1 MPVKESDILRA
12 ILLKEEETETLP
24 QGFEDDPMGFI
35 LKKYPG
41 LNNVMEYMM
50 TESFKEYVDAI
61 FVVAPKP
68 TTFKILL
75 HNGQYFFLQFM
86 GKAYQATVLGKNY
99 YLMSVGEKER
109 CMLAI
114 ARLLRY
120 GSPLKTKGP
129 EGAEQGTAGG
139 ETGGEGGEAGGGEAT
154 GGEAAAPEAGGEAG
168 GEETPVTEAKVLQEI
183 LKNFLLEQVEDTK
196 DSQEKKTTETS
207 NVKKNDPDAYK
218 LVVKT
223 LEKSGK
229 RVSRETKNGGLHAR
243 IMMTKADFEDFI
255 KKEFSQQDCSI
266 SEAYPGDKDSR
277 SGTYSTYVIKFN
289 RDIQG
294 ANSGDE
300 VLVVPTS
307 AKSKT
312 GGETTVGSKELTPKD
327 LGLDGNTFSNADS
340 LASSVEGTIDSKYP
354 KHSDMLK
361 SLVEDVRK
369 GTKQTKSLSEV
380 KDATETINMSEETK
394 EKMTAFSIADINIMG
409 KNFGEVLG
417 AIFLGKYT
425 GGKDIYFPDASNQ
438 ALIDFTIDGYKIS
451 SKYKKGAAASMT
463 ELISGLGKSELSE
476 EEQELYD
483 KLKVFEKKDKPEK
496 AGGPNAFIT
505 LAKSLQLPG
514 IQALTKALGI
524 EENELTA
531 ENINSKIIDM
541 ISGVSD
547 PEQKS
552 KIVLEKLNPF
562 YDAIDHR
569 PSKNIQW
576 SNMKSS
582 QLYGLVTSPLSY
594 CVADELNKN
603 QSYVKTLKSMVSKT
617 EIKQMYLDF
626 KIGKKQIVF
635 DIKSFNSDSATFKFD
650 IPSISVTHPTASKL
664 GFRMNS

>member
-1 MPVKESDILRA
+1 MPVNELDILKA
-12 ILLKEEETETLP
+12 ILLKEEETQSLP

-35 LKKYPG
+35 LKKYAG
-41 LNNVMEYMM
+41 LNEVMNYMM

-99 YLMSVGEKER
+99 YLMSIGEKER
-109 CMLAI
+109 CMVAI

-120 GSPLKTKGP
+120 GNPLKTKGP
-129 EGAEQGTAGG
+129 EGAEQGTRPEGETGGEGG
-139 ETGGEGGEAGGGEAT
+139 ETGGEGGAEVPEAT
-154 GGEAAAPEAGGEAG
+154 PSEEG
-168 GEETPVTEAKVLQEI
+168 GEELTETKVLEAI
-183 LKNFLLEQVEDTK
+183 LKKYLIEQEERK
-196 DSQEKKTTETS
+196 DSEETQKAETS
-207 NVKKNDPDAYK
+207 KAKKNDPEAYK

-255 KKEFSQQDCSI
+255 KKEFGPQDCSV
-266 SEAYPGDKDSR
+266 SEVYPGDQDSR
-277 SGTYSTYVIKFN
+277 SGTYTTYVIKFN
-289 RDIQG
+289 RDIGG

-327 LGLDGNTFSNADS
+327 LGLDGKTFSDADS
-340 LASSVEGTIDSKYP
+340 LASSIEGTIEAKYP

-369 GTKQTKSLSEV
+369 ETKQTKPLSEIQ
-380 KDATETINMSEETK
+380 DAKETVNMSEETK
-394 EKMTAFSIADINIMG
+394 QAMTSFSVADINIMG

-438 ALIDFTIDGYKIS
+438 ALIDFTVDGYKIS

-463 ELISGLGKSELSE
+463 ELIVGLGKSELSK

-496 AGGPNAFIT
+496 AGGPNAFIA
-505 LAKSLQLPG
+505 LSL
-514 IQALTKALGI
+514 IHI
-524 EENELTA
+524 
-531 ENINSKIIDM
+531 
-541 ISGVSD
+541 
-547 PEQKS
+547 
-552 KIVLEKLNPF
+552 
-562 YDAIDHR
+562 
-569 PSKNIQW
+569 
-576 SNMKSS
+576 
-582 QLYGLVTSPLSY
+582 
-594 CVADELNKN
+594 
-603 QSYVKTLKSMVSKT
+603 
-617 EIKQMYLDF
+617 
-626 KIGKKQIVF
+626 
-635 DIKSFNSDSATFKFD
+635 
-650 IPSISVTHPTASKL
+650 
-664 GFRMNS
+664 